1 MQAGEKLQL
10 ILNVESCNV
19 DSWRISLNRKKSFTD
34 FQIFTDFFAYRFS
47 VCKCVSCLTLH
58 IRASDCSEV
67 CLRCVTWEWKAWLVH
82 LLVTEIKFLI
92 NGGQKWPTHVKA
104 VFERQ
109 GHPLETNESINLH
122 RGIMVTNYML
132 ITFVFISLIQEHK
145 QLEMAGEDAQRLFS
159 QTQ

>member
-10 ILNVESCNV
+10 TLNVESCNV
-19 DSWRISLNRKKSFTD
+19 ESWRISLNRKKSF
-34 FQIFTDFFAYRFS
+34 AYGFS

-67 CLRCVTWEWKAWLVH
+67 CLGCVTWQWKAWLVH
-82 LLVTEIKFLI
+82 LAVTEIKFLI
-92 NGGQKWPTHVKA
+92 NGSQKCTTHVKA

-109 GHPLETNESINLH
+109 GRPVETNESINLH
-122 RGIMVTNYML
+122 KWIMATNYIL

-145 QLEMAGEDAQRLFS
+145 QLEMAGGDAQRLFS
-159 QTQ
+159 QTQTLVKTKSGQT